1 MLEALLRKMI
11 KTGDLTAHLP
21 GGRVLKAGDGTG
33 PPVVMRLNGKGL
45 RKLVSNPGL
54 GLGEGYMDGDIVLE
68 QGTMWDLLEIVGKG
82 GSRGLKG
89 RGSWTTRARKAIKRR
104 LQQMNDRV
112 ASRRNVAHHYDVSNA
127 LYRRFLDEDMQYSC
141 AYFERPDMTLEEAQ
155 AAKKAHIGKKLL
167 IQPGMKTL
175 DIGSGWGGLS
185 MTLAKDHGAK
195 MTGVTLSTEQL
206 SLARER
212 VAEAGWRTRS
222 SFVSPTIAI
231 STRPSIASS
240 RWACWSMSAR
250 RSSPPISR
258 PSSGCWPTTA
268 WR

>member
-21 GGRVLKAGDGTG
+21 GGRVMKAGDGTG
-33 PPVVMRLNGKGL
+33 PPVVLRLNGKGL

-127 LYRRFLDEDMQYSC
+127 LYRRFLDADMQYSC

-167 IQPGMKTL
+167 IEPGMKTL
-175 DIGSGWGGLS
+175 DIGSGS
-185 MTLAKDHGAK
+185 IPP
-195 MTGVTLSTEQL
+195 
-206 SLARER
+206 
-212 VAEAGWRTRS
+212 
-222 SFVSPTIAI
+222 SPTWPGCAAGRRP
-231 STRPSIASS
+231 RPSPRPRGRPAAGSGPT
-240 RWACWSMSAR
+240 
-250 RSSPPISR
+250 SPGSR
-258 PSSGCWPTTA
+258 PAGRWPG
-268 WR
+268 R